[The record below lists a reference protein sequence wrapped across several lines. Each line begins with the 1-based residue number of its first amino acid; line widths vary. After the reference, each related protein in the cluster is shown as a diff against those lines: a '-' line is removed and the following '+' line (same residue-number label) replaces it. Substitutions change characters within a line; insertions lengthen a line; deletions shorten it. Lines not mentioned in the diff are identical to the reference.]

1 MSGGLS
7 SPRLSLLA
15 EWPAAELIQ
24 TNRAMRQSDDTL
36 QYQGRRFGA
45 PGQVVAFRR
54 TNFGYL
60 SVGAGTA
67 TNDPCRP
74 NLSPASLPACQPER
88 RARAHAR
95 PGPIFFDVAA
105 GCCLIGCLPKLSRS
119 KDAAANILSGR

>member
-24 TNRAMRQSDDTL
+24 TNRAMRQSDGTL

-67 TNDPCRP
+67 TNDPCRAK
-74 NLSPASLPACQPER
+74 SQSCQPASLKGV
-88 RARAHAR
+88 
-95 PGPIFFDVAA
+95 PGPMLDQGPSSLMWLPAA
-105 GCCLIGCLPKLSRS
+105 V
-119 KDAAANILSGR
+119 